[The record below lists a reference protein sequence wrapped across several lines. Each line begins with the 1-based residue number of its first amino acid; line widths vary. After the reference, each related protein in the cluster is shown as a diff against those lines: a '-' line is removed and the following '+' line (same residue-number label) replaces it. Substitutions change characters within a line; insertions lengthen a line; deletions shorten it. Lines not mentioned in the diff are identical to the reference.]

1 MRLHTHNE
9 MKHLCPASISKTN
22 IIKNNIADFKAA
34 EIMLNTY
41 SIFNIDNN
49 AYPIFNNT
57 FQSFQDFPNIFALR
71 ITVVP
76 RKIHR
81 EFKLK

>member
-1 MRLHTHNE
+1 MRLHTHYE
-9 MKHLCPASISKTN
+9 IKYLCPALISKTN
-22 IIKNNIADFKAA
+22 IIKNGIADFKAA

-49 AYPIFNNT
+49 TYPIFNNN
-57 FQSFQDFPNIFALR
+57 FPSFQDFPNIFALR
-71 ITVVP
+71 IAVVP

-81 EFKLK
+81 DFKLR